1 MSEQED
7 FDVDEPERTE
17 SGASRPA
24 ESDWDENEPSPHQ
37 GEEGQQ
43 ESEA

>member
-7 FDVDEPERTE
+7 LGRDEPDE
-17 SGASRPA
+17 GAGVQA
-24 ESDWDENEPSPHQ
+24 ETDWDENEPTLHQ

-43 ESEA
+43 ESE